1 MAQAAFWKA
10 DWFIGLSVLLMLLL
24 VGLVLLAARRLGKM
38 GGNKEKQ
45 PAESAEA
52 KRMLGLAFQGQG
64 QLDQAFDKF
73 RECPMSEGLME
84 NIYNLAL
91 DYERQRQFKKSE
103 TVFRYLS
110 AHNPIFRDLPARLG
124 PKVDG
129 EVAINTHEPVEKPM
143 LGHYVLEKELG
154 KGAMGVVYL
163 GRDSQNNRLAA
174 IKTMALA
181 QAFDVDELVEVKQRF
196 FREAETVARLDHP
209 NIVSIYDAGEANGLA
224 YIAMAFLPGGDLV
237 SQTKPAGLLP
247 LTTVLSIIARVADA
261 LDYAHAQHVV
271 HRDIKPANIMYE
283 PLTDQVKVT
292 DFGIARITDSSRT
305 KAGMVLGTPAYMS
318 PEQITGKKIDGRS
331 DLYSLGVMLYQMCCG
346 QPPFSGD
353 SLARL
358 MFKITSEAPTDILS
372 INPAL
377 PAELVAVINKSLSK
391 TVEGRYQRGAT
402 LAAALRACQEKLPT
416 AVAGLPK
423 TEKVTT

>member
-24 VGLVLLAARRLGKM
+24 VGLVLLAAKRLGKM

-52 KRMLGLAFQGQG
+52 KRMLGLAFHGQG
-64 QLDQAFDKF
+64 QLDKAFDKF

-110 AHNPIFRDLPARLG
+110 AHNPRFRDLPARLG
-124 PKVDG
+124 AKLDG
-129 EVAINTHEPVEKPM
+129 EVAMGAHEPVEMPR

-237 SQTKPAGLLP
+237 PQTKPAGLLP

-358 MFKITSEAPTDILS
+358 MFKITSEAATDILS

-377 PAELVAVINKSLSK
+377 PAELVAVISKSLSK

-402 LAAALRACQEKLPT
+402 MAAGLRACQEKLPT
-416 AVAGLPK
+416 AVAGLPQ
-423 TEKVTT
+423 TEKVTR

>member
-64 QLDQAFDKF
+64 QLDKAFDKF
-73 RECPMSEGLME
+73 RECPMNKGLME

-110 AHNPIFRDLPARLG
+110 THNPTFRDLPARLG
-124 PKVDG
+124 AKLDG
-129 EVAINTHEPVEKPM
+129 EVAMGAHEPVEMPR

-154 KGAMGVVYL
+154 KGAMGVVYR

-224 YIAMAFLPGGDLV
+224 YIAMAFLSGRDLV
-237 SQTKPAGLLP
+237 AQTKPAGLLP
-247 LTTVLSIIARVADA
+247 LTTVLSILARVADA

-271 HRDIKPANIMYE
+271 HRDIKPANIMCD

-305 KAGMVLGTPAYMS
+305 KAGMAT
-318 PEQITGKKIDGRS
+318 RS
-331 DLYSLGVMLYQMCCG
+331 ATTRCSMTT
-346 QPPFSGD
+346 SA
-353 SLARL
+353 ARRC
-358 MFKITSEAPTDILS
+358 SSHRSRPS
-372 INPAL
+372 
-377 PAELVAVINKSLSK
+377 
-391 TVEGRYQRGAT
+391 VEVGF
-402 LAAALRACQEKLPT
+402 
-416 AVAGLPK
+416 
-423 TEKVTT
+423 

>member
-1 MAQAAFWKA
+1 MAQVVFWKA

-24 VGLVLLAARRLGKM
+24 VGLVLLAASRLGKM
-38 GGNKEKQ
+38 RGNKEKQ

-52 KRMLGLAFQGQG
+52 KRMLGLAFHGQG
-64 QLDQAFDKF
+64 QLDKAFDKF

-110 AHNPIFRDLPARLG
+110 AHNPTFRDLPARLG
-124 PKVDG
+124 AKLDG
-129 EVAINTHEPVEKPM
+129 EVAMGAHEPVEMPR

-154 KGAMGVVYL
+154 KGAMGVVYR

-224 YIAMAFLPGGDLV
+224 YIAMAFLSGRDLV
-237 SQTKPAGLLP
+237 AQTKPAGLLP
-247 LTTVLSIIARVADA
+247 LTTVLSILARVADA

-271 HRDIKPANIMYE
+271 HRDIKPANIMCD

-377 PAELVAVINKSLSK
+377 PAELLAVINKSLSK

-402 LAAALRACQEKLPT
+402 MAAALRACQEKLPT
-416 AVAGLPK
+416 AVAGLPQ